1 MDHLG
6 KPSQESASV
15 GGVKKKFHTQEVQGK
30 AKKTTHPALE
40 GHSHRSVGPQTEQA
54 TQGRDE
60 QEEREANT
68 PSLG

>member
-15 GGVKKKFHTQEVQGK
+15 GGVKKIPQGK